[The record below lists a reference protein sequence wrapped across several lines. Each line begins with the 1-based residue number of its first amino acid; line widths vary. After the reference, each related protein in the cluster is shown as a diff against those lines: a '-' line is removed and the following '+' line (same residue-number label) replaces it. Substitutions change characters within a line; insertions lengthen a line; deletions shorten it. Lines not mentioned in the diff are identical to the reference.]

1 MKNHINQIYSRRID
15 IDTIK
20 AFGIFFVVLGH
31 INSPASQFIFS
42 WHMPFFFF
50 ISGFFIDKH
59 LPLSLSLKKYFQRL
73 MIPYFFFGIIGI
85 VAEILKRNMLQRGA
99 INIWDSLIG
108 LFFWMDISSLNHYG
122 FVLWF
127 LPSLLWGKICITCF
141 VKYMKNYYLVLLIII
156 SMVYIVFYS
165 RVIYPF
171 ALDTAMISTFWIF
184 LGYIYFNYFLDKK
197 LKYLYMFLI
206 IILLT
211 ISYMTFPPVLNIAN
225 KSFSYPIWNYIFSS
239 ITVIILANA
248 IMNLPIFHQ
257 LSIINFWGKNTLWV
271 LFLHPYTNNIAHI
284 IVKKFSYDS
293 MWYIKLLCSLLMI
306 HILLH
311 VKIWIS
317 LKFNFTQNLLKKH
330 SE

>member
-1 MKNHINQIYSRRID
+1 MKNHTNQIYSRRID

-50 ISGFFIDKH
+50 ISGFFIDKN
-59 LPLSLSLKKYFQRL
+59 LPLYLSFKKNCQRL
-73 MIPYFFFGIIGI
+73 MVPYFFFGIIGI
-85 VAEILKRNMLQRGA
+85 VAEILKRNILRREA
-99 INIWDSLIG
+99 VNIWDSLIG

-127 LPSLLWGKICITCF
+127 LPSLLWGKICITFF
-141 VKYMKNYYLVLLIII
+141 VKRIKNYFFILFIII
-156 SMVYIVFYS
+156 SMLYIVFYS
-165 RVIYPF
+165 RIIYPF

-184 LGYIYFNYFLDKK
+184 LGYIYFNYFLDIK
-197 LKYLYMFLI
+197 LKYLYMLLI
-206 IILLT
+206 IICLT
-211 ISYMTFPPVLNIAN
+211 LGYIAFPSVLNIAN

-248 IMNLPIFHQ
+248 IMNLHILHQ
-257 LSIINFWGKNTLWV
+257 SSIINFWGKNTLWV

-293 MWYIKLLCSLLMI
+293 MWYIKLLFSLLMI

-311 VKIWIS
+311 IKIWIS
-317 LKFNFTQNLLKKH
+317 SKLNFSHNFKRKPK
-330 SE
+330 